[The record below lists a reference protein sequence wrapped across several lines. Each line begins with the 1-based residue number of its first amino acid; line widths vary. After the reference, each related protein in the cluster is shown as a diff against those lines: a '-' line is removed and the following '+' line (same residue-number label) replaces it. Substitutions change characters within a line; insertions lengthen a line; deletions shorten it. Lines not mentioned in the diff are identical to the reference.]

1 MRFYCDFLNKFEP
14 MSIKGMTVFSR
25 QDTTASEVFF
35 LLKGCVECV
44 SQNKYYLEGT
54 IFGETDIVM
63 NRLRNDTYMARGD
76 CYILKLDKQV
86 FHQIMDEFPEFK
98 DDIDKIVAERE
109 KKRLETLQQ
118 AKLKRDVQEEF
129 KELN

>member
-109 KKRLETLQQ
+109 KKRLETQQQ

>member
-1 MRFYCDFLNKFEP
+1 MRFYCDFLKKFEP

>member
-25 QDTTASEVFF
+25 QDTAASEVFF

-54 IFGETDIVM
+54 VFGETDIVM

-109 KKRLETLQQ
+109 KKRLETQQQ

>member
-1 MRFYCDFLNKFEP
+1 MRFYCDFLSKFEP
-14 MSIKGMTVFSR
+14 MSIKAMTVFSR
-25 QDTTASEVFF
+25 QDTSASEVFF

-44 SQNKYYLEGT
+44 SQKKYYLEGT

-109 KKRLETLQQ
+109 KKRLETLQ
-118 AKLKRDVQEEF
+118 
-129 KELN
+129 

>member
-63 NRLRNDTYMARGD
+63 NRLRTDTYMSRGD

-86 FHQIMDEFPEFK
+86 FYQIMDEFPEFK
-98 DDIDKIVAERE
+98 EDIDKIVAERE
-109 KKRLETLQQ
+109 
-118 AKLKRDVQEEF
+118 
-129 KELN
+129 

>member
-1 MRFYCDFLNKFEP
+1 MRFYCDFMSKFEP
-14 MSIKGMTVFSR
+14 MSIKSMTIFAKIDS
-25 QDTTASEVFF
+25 TASEVFF

-44 SQNKYYLEGT
+44 NQNKYYLEGT

-63 NRLRNDTYMARGD
+63 NRPRLDTYMARGD
-76 CYILKLDKQV
+76 CYILKLEKGV
-86 FHQIMDEFPEFK
+86 FLQIMEEFPDFK

-109 KKRLETLQQ
+109 KKRLENIQT
-118 AKLKRDVQEEF
+118 AKLKKDVQEEF

>member
-109 KKRLETLQQ
+109 KKRLETQQQ
-118 AKLKRDVQEEF
+118 AKLKRDMQEEF

>member
-98 DDIDKIVAERE
+98 EDIDKIVAERE
-109 KKRLETLQQ
+109 KKRLETQQ
-118 AKLKRDVQEEF
+118 QSKLKQDMEDEF